1 MYKVRN
7 HLAPSI
13 VNGLFFKD
21 ENPYDNLTY
30 KSHFCRP
37 VIKSVYN
44 ATESIASLGPKI
56 WDLLAFSIKEINQ
69 LETFKEGIKEWKLYT
84 VLADFAKFTFKVLV
98 FIEKETLN
106 VKKKKIQQ
114 ISKFC
119 VVFCF
124 NFLCSTVLVV
134 QLETRQ
140 VRFVL
145 QINRLISIWFPVIQD
160 T

>member
-7 HLAPSI
+7 YLAPSI

-69 LETFKEGIKEWKLYT
+69 LETFKEGIKEWKL
-84 VLADFAKFTFKVLV
+84 
-98 FIEKETLN
+98 
-106 VKKKKIQQ
+106 
-114 ISKFC
+114 
-119 VVFCF
+119 
-124 NFLCSTVLVV
+124 
-134 QLETRQ
+134 
-140 VRFVL
+140 
-145 QINRLISIWFPVIQD
+145 
-160 T
+160 

>member
-1 MYKVRN
+1 MET
-7 HLAPSI
+7 
-13 VNGLFFKD
+13 VNC
-21 ENPYDNLTY
+21 P
-30 KSHFCRP
+30 CRLCK
-37 VIKSVYN
+37 IYLHSVGFYR
-44 ATESIASLGPKI
+44 
-56 WDLLAFSIKEINQ
+56 
-69 LETFKEGIKEWKLYT
+69 
-84 VLADFAKFTFKVLV
+84 
-98 FIEKETLN
+98 KETLN